1 MSEIHFLV
9 YALTQGGCVVT
20 KVSPEGSASR
30 SGGVEVGDQ
39 LAAINGTTSID
50 MKVDD
55 ICNLIAKSPNPK
67 FVELVFLRY
76 QGPLRPAPGAP
87 TEGSFDFGQEL
98 PGSPIGSESFAEFR
112 PAGSGQQ
119 QFRQRKS
126 TTRPPTTKTKKV
138 LRWFGRGKKKIEK
151 GK

>member
-1 MSEIHFLV
+1 MCTITHH
-9 YALTQGGCVVT
+9 QGGCVVT

-76 QGPLRPAPGAP
+76 QGPLRPAPGSL
-87 TEGSFDFGQEL
+87 TDGSFDFGQEL
-98 PGSPIGSESFAEFR
+98 PGSPIGSASLAEFSFA
-112 PAGSGQQ
+112 GGGQQ
-119 QFRQRKS
+119 LFRQRNNNTRPS
-126 TTRPPTTKTKKV
+126 TTKAKKV
-138 LRWFGRGKKKIEK
+138 FRWFGRGKKKSEN